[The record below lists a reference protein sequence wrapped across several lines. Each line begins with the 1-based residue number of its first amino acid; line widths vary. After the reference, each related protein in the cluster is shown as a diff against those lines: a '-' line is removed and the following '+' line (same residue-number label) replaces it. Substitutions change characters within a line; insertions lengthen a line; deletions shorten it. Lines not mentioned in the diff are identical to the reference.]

1 MLMKTSK
8 KLWVFRGLYGL
19 KSSESRDGVNG
30 APVPFMDFKD
40 PSILK
45 LIMIVEKKRR
55 GVYVSSIIVL
65 KLS

>member
-1 MLMKTSK
+1 M
-8 KLWVFRGLYGL
+8 

-55 GVYVSSIIVL
+55 VVYVSSIIVL